1 MTKEEEMKI
10 EMLFMRI
17 GNEIYKFSPEI
28 RRVKNEYMRKRAD
41 QNRQSECVRALEDKT
56 QTQQNAKLLNKAS
69 VESLGPIK
77 GSMSS
82 YLNKVGGGRH
92 GL

>member
-17 GNEIYKFSPEI
+17 GNEIYKFSQEI
-28 RRVKNEYMRKRAD
+28 LRIKNEFIRKCAD
-41 QNRQSECVRALEDKT
+41 QNSQPECVRALEDKT

-69 VESLGPIK
+69 IESLGPIK

-82 YLNKVGGGRH
+82 YVNTVGGGSH

>member
-17 GNEIYKFSPEI
+17 GNEIYKFSQEI
-28 RRVKNEYMRKRAD
+28 LRIKNEFIRKCAD

-69 VESLGPIK
+69 IERDRSLDGAMFGDID
-77 GSMSS
+77 SI
-82 YLNKVGGGRH
+82 RRWH
-92 GL
+92 DGL

>member
-17 GNEIYKFSPEI
+17 GNEIYKFSQEI
-28 RRVKNEYMRKRAD
+28 LRIKNEFMRKCANQD
-41 QNRQSECVRALEDKT
+41 SQSECVRALESKT
-56 QTQQNAKLLNKAS
+56 QTPQDARLLNQAS
-69 VESLGPIK
+69 IERLQPLK
-77 GSMSS
+77 GSLPSDPNQIRS
-82 YLNKVGGGRH
+82 RTY